1 MTASHDATVI
11 VNGHKN
17 DFDNAPVDGVLSG
30 TCRICGKRSQYAVP
44 TSMSLWWRNQ
54 KQIDDN
60 AYYWSVIDTEMKSGE
75 KAECW
80 IQWEC
85 SSDLPDRLEEFDI
98 VSSDEGVLHVVKK
111 NSSMSYL
118 QSGSKKGKAIVTIKA
133 RYNPDLRREITFY
146 VNCLSDS
153 SV

>member
-98 VSSDEGVLHVVKK
+98 VSSDEGVLKEKK
-111 NSSMSYL
+111 KTPVCHIFSP
-118 QSGSKKGKAIVTIKA
+118 G
-133 RYNPDLRREITFY
+133 LRKEKQ
-146 VNCLSDS
+146 LSQ
-153 SV
+153 